1 MIVNNK
7 AKIKS
12 IEVLK
17 NPMWILL
24 IIFIV
29 SACTTRPNFPD
40 TPSISLN
47 DYYFQQIKDLS
58 LDSLVIKIKFEDGDG
73 DLGLFSDEIYPPYQL
88 LDINTDT
95 NGDTLR
101 FGDPNTPPYNCIDYE
116 IFRSEES
123 INGSLVVTA
132 DTVYVDRNIYHY
144 NFLLYF
150 LIKEADGSFREF
162 SPALER
168 NCAPPY
174 HGRYFILNTA
184 GDVRPLEGEL
194 QYNLVSG
201 FRLLFRNE
209 IIKLRIQI
217 FDRALNE
224 SNIIETE
231 EFNINDIIRP
241 ATD

>member
-1 MIVNNK
+1 MFVNNK

-12 IEVLK
+12 IKVLK
-17 NPMWILL
+17 NPIWNLL
-24 IIFIV
+24 IIFVV
-29 SACTTRPNFPD
+29 SACLQRPNFPD
-40 TPSISLN
+40 TPKIDASEF
-47 DYYFQQIKDLS
+47 YFKQIKDLS

-73 DLGLFSDEIYPPYQL
+73 DLGLYSDEIYPPYQL
-88 LDINTDT
+88 LDVQIE

-116 IFRSEES
+116 IFRSEQS

-132 DTVYVDRNIYHY
+132 DTVYVKRNIYHY

-150 LIKEADGSFREF
+150 LIKEDDGSFREF

-224 SNIIETE
+224 SNIIETD

-241 ATD
+241 ASD

>member
-1 MIVNNK
+1 MFVINK
-7 AKIKS
+7 TKIKS
-12 IEVLK
+12 IKVLK
-17 NPMWILL
+17 NSIWNLL

-29 SACTTRPNFPD
+29 SACIHRPNFPD
-40 TPSISLN
+40 TPSINLGEF
-47 DYYFQQIKDLS
+47 YFKQIKDLS

-73 DLGLFSDEIYPPYQL
+73 DLGLYSDEIYPPYQL
-88 LDINTDT
+88 LDIQIE

-101 FGDPNTPPYNCIDYE
+101 YGDPNTPAYNCIDYE

-123 INGSLVVTA
+123 VNGSLVVTA
-132 DTVYVDRNIYHY
+132 DTVYVKRNIYHY

-150 LIKEADGSFREF
+150 LIKEDDGSFREF

-194 QYNLVSG
+194 QYSLVSG

-217 FDRALNE
+217 FDRALHE
-224 SNIIETE
+224 SNIIETD

-241 ATD
+241 ASD